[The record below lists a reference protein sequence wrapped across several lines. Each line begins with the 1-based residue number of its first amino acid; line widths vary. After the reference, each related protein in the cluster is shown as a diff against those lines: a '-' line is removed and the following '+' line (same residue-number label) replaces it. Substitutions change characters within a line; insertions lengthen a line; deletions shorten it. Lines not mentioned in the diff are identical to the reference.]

1 MPDRTRLVGAAAA
14 AMHHHAVEQWRA
26 AVADELGADALRFFP
41 DPDIERYRHLA
52 EVAVDAV
59 LAELEV
65 AS

>member
-1 MPDRTRLVGAAAA
+1 
-14 AMHHHAVEQWRA
+14 MHHHAVEQWRA